1 MLRVIQDLFIA
12 GTETSSTTLDW
23 AMLYMMEYPD
33 IQKKCQQE
41 IDEVSKHGYSTN
53 NFILLIFASDF
64 IYRNSP
70 FISRKLFLSR
80 TIP

>member
-23 AMLYMMEYPD
+23 AMLYMMEFPD

-41 IDEVSKHGYSTN
+41 IDEVSYHG
-53 NFILLIFASDF
+53 
-64 IYRNSP
+64 
-70 FISRKLFLSR
+70 
-80 TIP
+80 